1 MSDGAKVIETSRGLL
16 NRLAGR
22 ALALLPADSV
32 DWDQGVAALWSRSVA
47 GGYLRSF
54 EVTSDIRLDDLKC
67 IDRQKSVLVR
77 NTQQFVMGA
86 PANNALLTGARGSG
100 KSSLVHAL
108 LNAFHGDGLRLVQV
122 EKSALAHLAELTAK
136 LRGLPYRFLVLCD
149 DLSFD
154 LGDDSYRELKSAL
167 EGSVFTAAENML
179 IYATSNRRHLMP
191 ERMSDNLAA
200 THTASGEVHPGEAV
214 EEALSLSDRFGVW
227 LSFYPFPQDDYLTI
241 TQHWLQSLSSAH
253 GLDVSWD
260 EEVRAEALRW
270 ALARGSRNGRT
281 AHAFARDHIGG
292 LLVDQ
297 GNYAGRACP
306 APTQLDS
313 SD

>member
-1 MSDGAKVIETSRGLL
+1 MSREKNVVATRRGLL
-16 NRLAGR
+16 HRLADR
-22 ALALLPADSV
+22 ALALLPGDAV
-32 DWDQGVAALWSRSVA
+32 DWDKGIAALWSRSVA

-54 EVTSDIRLDDLKC
+54 EVTSDTRLEDLKC
-67 IDRQKSVLVR
+67 IDRQKTVLLR

-108 LNAFHGDGLRLVQV
+108 LNAFAEDGLRLVQV

-136 LRGLPYRFLVLCD
+136 LRGLPYKFLVMCD

-241 TQHWLQSLSSAH
+241 TRHWLQSLSKVH
-253 GLDVSWD
+253 GLNITWD
-260 EEVRAEALRW
+260 EEVRSEALRW

-281 AHAFARDHIGG
+281 AHAFARDYVGG
-292 LLVDQ
+292 LLVE
-297 GNYAGRACP
+297 R
-306 APTQLDS
+306 
-313 SD
+313 

>member
-1 MSDGAKVIETSRGLL
+1 MSHGTKGTENSRGLL

-22 ALALLPADSV
+22 ALSLLPADSV
-32 DWDQGVAALWSRSVA
+32 DWEGEIAALWSSSVA

-54 EVTSDIRLDDLKC
+54 EVTSDIGLDDLKC

-77 NTQQFVMGA
+77 NTRQFVMGA

-108 LNAFHGDGLRLVQV
+108 LNAYAGDGLRLVQV
-122 EKSALAHLAELTAK
+122 EKAALAHLAELTAK
-136 LRGLPYRFLVLCD
+136 LRGLPYRFLVMCD

-200 THTASGEVHPGEAV
+200 SHTPSGEVHPGEAV

-227 LSFYPFPQDDYLTI
+227 LSFYPFPQDDYLI
-241 TQHWLQSLSSAH
+241 IAEHWLQSLSKAH
-253 GLDVSWD
+253 GVDVAWN

-281 AHAFARDHIGG
+281 AHAFARDYVGSE
-292 LLVDQ
+292 LV
-297 GNYAGRACP
+297 RR
-306 APTQLDS
+306 S
-313 SD
+313 